1 MLNVNYSVEQY
12 QKLVDET
19 VEKCLKTMKADPAK
33 DLEEVVEQAVV
44 DTLGASYVN
53 INLACLYGDT
63 DTIFDEVDSVS
74 GECWHDISLQF
85 ARHAMFV
92 EVIER
97 VDYTLNN

>member
-19 VEKCLKTMKADPAK
+19 VESALKTMKADPTK
-33 DLEEVVEQAVV
+33 DLEEVVEQAVADV
-44 DTLGASYVN
+44 LGTSYVN

-74 GECWHDISLQF
+74 GESWHDISLQF
-85 ARHAMFV
+85 ASFAMFV